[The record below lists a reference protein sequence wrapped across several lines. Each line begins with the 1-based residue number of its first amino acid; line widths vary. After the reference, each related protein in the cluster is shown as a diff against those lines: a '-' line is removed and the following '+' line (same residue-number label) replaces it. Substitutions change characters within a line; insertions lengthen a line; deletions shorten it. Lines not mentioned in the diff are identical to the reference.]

1 MKMIRY
7 TLHRVLQAIPTMI
20 GITLLSFILM
30 HIVPGGPATVML
42 GDKATPQ
49 LIAQIN
55 RSLGLDKPIYVQYLI
70 WISKLL
76 QGNLGYSYSYHQSV
90 TSLIALNLPR
100 TLILV
105 VSAIVISHI
114 LAIFVGVFQAARKD
128 TRFDYG
134 ITVVI
139 YFLYAM
145 PTFWLGVILISIFSI
160 GLNWLPSGGISS
172 PLNPNPGFVSYV
184 RHMILP
190 ASVLILTT
198 IPGWSRY
205 LRSSMIETMLQD
217 YVRTAHAKG
226 LRQAR
231 IMIRHILRNSLLSL
245 VTLIGMSLPGL
256 FSGALI
262 IEMIFNYPGMG
273 LLFWTAAQNRDYPIL
288 LGIVTLVGILT
299 ILGNLLSDLLYGW
312 LDPRI
317 KYQ

>member
-1 MKMIRY
+1 MIRY
-7 TLHRVLQAIPTMI
+7 TANRILQSVPTML
-20 GITLLSFILM
+20 GITILSFFLM

-55 RSLGLDKPIYVQYLI
+55 RSLGLDKPIYVQYGI
-70 WISKLL
+70 WLLQLL
-76 QGNLGYSYSYHQSV
+76 QGNLGYAYSYHQSV
-90 TSLIALNLPR
+90 TSLIGLNLPR
-100 TLILV
+100 TLLLV
-105 VSAIVISHI
+105 VSAILISHL
-114 LAIFVGVFQAARKD
+114 LAILIAVIQAARKESKM
-128 TRFDYG
+128 DYA
-134 ITVVI
+134 ITVVT

-145 PTFWLGVILISIFSI
+145 PTFWLGVILISIFAI
-160 GLNWLPSGGISS
+160 GLNWLPSGGIAN
-172 PLNPNPGFVSYV
+172 PLNPNPGFSSYV
-184 RHMILP
+184 QHMILP
-190 ASVLILTT
+190 AMVLILGT

-217 YVRTAHAKG
+217 YIRTAHAKG
-226 LRQAR
+226 LSKSKVL
-231 IMIRHILRNSLLSL
+231 IRHVLRNSLLSL
-245 VTLIGMSLPGL
+245 VTLIGLSLPGL

-299 ILGNLLSDLLYGW
+299 IVGNLLSDLMYGW